1 MRFPKNFQV
10 GVANPTVH
18 MQGNELYACELP
30 DYNRTVG
37 KMAGTYMRRGAAL
50 KAKRVLIVEDEVEVR
65 EEYKRLMREKHPGLS
80 LAGETDDTREALRIL
95 QSTTVDAVIL
105 DLELGGDFG
114 ISFLDGLNELKGERP
129 FVVVVTKVTWKD
141 LSRSLYNRGAN
152 CVCIKGGK
160 NFTLDKPLTFV
171 DVVAGRWKPKESMNE
186 YADNVNLQTQV
197 DVYRND
203 ILGALEEMGF
213 PDSGCG
219 TEQCVEALLYI
230 VLSEKKEVSITK
242 DVYPYVAYV
251 CKTNGRNV
259 EINIRKSIEK
269 VWLCGYGKKLRKLY
283 PYEWSHESGRPTNAE
298 FLRNMA
304 KKWIK

>member
-1 MRFPKNFQV
+1 MKTEQD
-10 GVANPTVH
+10 G
-18 MQGNELYACELP
+18 LP
-30 DYNRTVG
+30 DRFTPIHGREGFVSSL
-37 KMAGTYMRRGAAL
+37 KTAVIYMRRGTVL
-50 KAKRVLIVEDEVEVR
+50 DAKRVLIVEDEVEVR
-65 EEYKRLMREKHPGLS
+65 EEYKRLMKERHLGLC

-95 QSTTVDAVIL
+95 QGTRVDAVIL

-114 ISFLDGLNELKGERP
+114 ISFLDGLNELQGGRP

-141 LSRSLYNRGAN
+141 LSKSLYNRGAN

-171 DVVAGRWKPKESMNE
+171 EMVATRWKPREGMNV
-186 YADNVNLQTQV
+186 YADKVNLQTQGK
-197 DVYRND
+197 VYRED
-203 ILGALEEMGF
+203 IRVTLEEMGF
-213 PDSGCG
+213 SGSGCG

-230 VLSEKKEVSITK
+230 VLSEKKDVSITK

-269 VWLCGYGKKLRKLY
+269 VWLCGYEKKLRKLY
-283 PYEWSHESGRPTNAE
+283 PYEWSRESGRPTNAE

-304 KKWIK
+304 KKWIR

>member
-65 EEYKRLMREKHPGLS
+65 EEYKRLMKEKHPGLC

-129 FVVVVTKVTWKD
+129 FVVVVTKMVLKK
-141 LSRSLYNRGAN
+141 LSQSLYNRGAT

-160 NFTLDKPLTFV
+160 NFTLDKPLALV
-171 DVVAGRWKPKESMNE
+171 EIAGGRWRPAEGMGA
-186 YADNVNLQTQV
+186 YADKVNSQTQGKF
-197 DVYRND
+197 YRED
-203 ILGALEEMGF
+203 IQAALEEMGF
-213 PDSGCG
+213 PDSGRG
-219 TEQCVEALLYI
+219 VRQCVEALFYI
-230 VLSEKKEVSITK
+230 VLSGKKDVSITK
-242 DVYPYVAYV
+242 DVYPYVECV
-251 CKTNGRNV
+251 CKTNRRNV
-259 EINIRKSIEK
+259 EINIRKSIER
-269 VWLCGYGKKLRKLY
+269 VWLHGNEKKLRKLY
-283 PYEWSHESGRPTNAE
+283 PYEWSRESGRPTNAE

-304 KKWIK
+304 KKWIR

>member
-65 EEYKRLMREKHPGLS
+65 EEYKRLMKEKHPGLC

-141 LSRSLYNRGAN
+141 LSRSLYNRG
-152 CVCIKGGK
+152 G
-160 NFTLDKPLTFV
+160 
-171 DVVAGRWKPKESMNE
+171 
-186 YADNVNLQTQV
+186 
-197 DVYRND
+197 
-203 ILGALEEMGF
+203 
-213 PDSGCG
+213 
-219 TEQCVEALLYI
+219 
-230 VLSEKKEVSITK
+230 
-242 DVYPYVAYV
+242 
-251 CKTNGRNV
+251 
-259 EINIRKSIEK
+259 
-269 VWLCGYGKKLRKLY
+269 KLRL
-283 PYEWSHESGRPTNAE
+283 H
-298 FLRNMA
+298 
-304 KKWIK
+304 